1 MFRHLPREIRAEGDG
16 VGSRQQ
22 DVCDLAD
29 VAEGGGE
36 NLRGKIVELQ
46 IVGDLADEFRSG
58 SVQIVDAVD
67 VRREEARAMFR
78 RENGLR
84 RGVDGRRREGD
95 AFLSEEWHRLEASQR
110 DGHFHIEVA

>member
-1 MFRHLPREIRAEGDG
+1 MFRHLPRKIGAERDG
-16 VGSRQQ
+16 VGTRQQ
-22 DVCDLAD
+22 DIRYLAD

-36 NLRGKIVELQ
+36 NLRGKIMHLQ
-46 IVGDLADEFRSG
+46 IVGNLPDKLRSG

-84 RGVDGRRREGD
+84 RGVDGRGREGN
-95 AFLSEEWHRLEASQR
+95 AFLSEKRHRLEASQR